1 MEGRISWD
9 KGVLKD
15 AEGLKKQIRCRKAYK
30 ILFVLKDAD
39 DAVVANVIQ
48 YAVKRGWRIVNPD
61 KGVVGV
67 AGGTWVE
74 ADTAPSRYIDGEEV
88 VAIEKGR
95 VEWFPEVLR

>member
-9 KGVLKD
+9 EGVLKD
-15 AEGLKKQIRCRKAYK
+15 AEKLKNQIRRRKAYK
-30 ILFVLKDAD
+30 IIFVLKDVD

-67 AGGTWVE
+67 VGGRWIE
-74 ADTAPSRYIDGEEV
+74 PAPPRYIDCKEF
-88 VAIEKGR
+88 VATEKGY